1 MSRIHK
7 KSSISSQEYLDG
19 EIISELKHELIDGN
33 VYTMAGAS
41 ANHERIS
48 LNICTELKIHLKNSP
63 CEPFGSDMK
72 VRVRDNFYY
81 PDVLV
86 DCNFDESE
94 PYFTKTP
101 VLIVEVL
108 SQSTRKMDE
117 QTKRL
122 EYFNIPTLTEYV
134 IIEQDFVDVAVYRK
148 SDNWRHT
155 NYFLGEDVPLESVDL
170 TLTVEEIYARVQND
184 EMKKFR
190 QNIIES
196 NNE

>member
-1 MSRIHK
+1 MANTQK
-7 KSSISSQEYLDG
+7 KSLLTTQEYLAG
-19 EIISELKHELIDGN
+19 ENESRIKHQLIDGD
-33 VYTMAGAS
+33 VYAMAGAS

-48 LNICTELKIHLKNSP
+48 LNICTELKIQLKDSP

-72 VRVRDNFYY
+72 VRVKDNFFY

-94 PYFTKTP
+94 PYFTQTP

-117 QTKRL
+117 QIKRL
-122 EYFNIPTLTEYV
+122 QYFNIPTLLEYI

-148 SDNWRHT
+148 SDDWRHT
-155 NYFLGEDVPLESVDL
+155 NYFLGEEVPLESVGI
-170 TLTVEEIYARVQND
+170 TLTVEDIYARVQND
-184 EMKKFR
+184 EMKKFHQR
-190 QNIIES
+190 SIEN